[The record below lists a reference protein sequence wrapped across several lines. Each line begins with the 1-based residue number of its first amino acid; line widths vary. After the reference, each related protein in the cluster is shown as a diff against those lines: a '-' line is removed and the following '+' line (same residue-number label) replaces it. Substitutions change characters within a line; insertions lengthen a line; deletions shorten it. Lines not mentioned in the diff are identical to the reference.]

1 MRFPSLLNTP
11 SNRRFSIQP
20 RYYDPVKEDIEIRTD
35 RIKRTFHLKKMEE
48 AGENPEHESRIQGS
62 FGRNAYYKQHGT
74 GILRF
79 IILVLLAA
87 TAVGYFYVG
96 NIALY
101 IVMGV
106 GAIIYLFRKFR
117 KFG

>member
-20 RYYDPVKEDIEIRTD
+20 RYYDPVKEDIENRTD
-35 RIKRTFHLKKMEE
+35 RIKRVMRLKKREE
-48 AGENPEHESRIQGS
+48 ADGNLDQDSRIQGS
-62 FGRNAYYKQHGT
+62 FSRNAYYKQNST
-74 GILRF
+74 GKLRF
-79 IILVLLAA
+79 IILVLLAS
-87 TAVGYFYVG
+87 TVVGYFYLG

-101 IVMGV
+101 VVMGLAV
-106 GAIIYLFRKFR
+106 IMYLFRKFQ